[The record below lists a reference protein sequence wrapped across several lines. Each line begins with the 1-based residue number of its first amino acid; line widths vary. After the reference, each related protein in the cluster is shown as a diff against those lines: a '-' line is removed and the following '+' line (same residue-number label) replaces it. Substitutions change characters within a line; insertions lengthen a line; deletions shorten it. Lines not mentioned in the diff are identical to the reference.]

1 MSEVM
6 EFSDN
11 FVLNDNAGL
20 SVGFKSEDAIKPIR
34 IMLENLFAK
43 QIYQNKVWAD
53 KNQELLRQQI
63 EEVNNVGQTIN
74 NSLMVNNKNNKTYN
88 DTLNTRLISLTDELK
103 NGNKTRDAYLKTI
116 LNVTVKALDS
126 YMDNATRLASIF
138 RGIESGGVF
147 VKDGF
152 NSLGQT
158 AYRLGMTYDELA
170 ENLKKTAPM
179 ISKLNSSFGNGVKVF
194 ENSLSNISKAYNLTH
209 DEQVAAFE
217 AAMES
222 LTPSQLRNMSEQQLI
237 AQVDETARQM
247 KLLSLATGKS
257 VENLKEEN
265 SIKERAIRIK
275 AYGKTHQNELRLM
288 RAMGF
293 DDEMID
299 YFLSGGTKVSPK
311 ILMQMANDPLRQT
324 VYPEIMRLLQTGQ
337 LNEATI
343 AKLQSQYGHLAKY
356 KNDLAI
362 RASSNP
368 AMYGASAFS
377 ELFEYS
383 TMDTSFG
390 DNFLNLNLNDA
401 MNAYNSPERAS
412 SNAMLRNATN
422 YKEALNRHKVGQES
436 LKSGGTEGMSKA
448 FTAASIPYGISGF
461 ITQGTSNILNKFG
474 ITGLTSGLLASLA
487 GSAVPAVGSY
497 IGGKIGIGFGG
508 DVRRFSLAVDKFS
521 KSVGRHGK
529 SNTIIDELF
538 DRTIGKTRIGKRIN
552 VLSKNP
558 SLLFKGITPKSLAIR
573 GGIGLGIGLGGNA
586 LSSWMDY
593 ETAKKLQSGEL
604 KKTDDEYRLRTYG
617 STMISSASTGASLGM
632 MFGPVGAAVGAIG
645 GALSGAGYEWYKQY
659 QENKMSEQSTLKPN
673 GYSTISNKAIVNSMP
688 INYMYDENMKKMIE
702 NQVETNNILR
712 YGNNI
717 TKNAIRDN
725 KLSGNQTPIIYS
737 NAQEK

>member
-11 FVLNDNAGL
+11 FILNDNAGL
-20 SVGFKSEDAIKPIR
+20 SVGFKSEDSIKPLK
-34 IMLENLFAK
+34 IMLENLFSR
-43 QIYQNKVWAD
+43 QIYQNKVWAE
-53 KNQELLRQQI
+53 KNQELLKKQI
-63 EEVNNVGQTIN
+63 QESNEIGNSIN
-74 NSLMVNNKNNKTYN
+74 NLLTTNNKNNKTYN
-88 DTLNTRLISLTDELK
+88 DTLNTRLVSLTDELK

-116 LNVTVKALDS
+116 LNVAVKVLDS

-158 AYRLGMTYDELA
+158 AYKLGMTYDELA
-170 ENLKKTAPM
+170 DNLKKTAPL

-265 SIKERAIRIK
+265 SIKERAIRIR

-299 YFLSGGTKVSPK
+299 YFLSGGTKVSSK

-337 LNEATI
+337 FNEATI

-368 AMYGASAFS
+368 AMYGPAAFS
-377 ELFEYS
+377 ELWEYS

-422 YKEALNRHKVGQES
+422 YKEAINRHKVGQES

-448 FTAASIPYGISGF
+448 FTVASIPYSVSGF
-461 ITQGTSNILNKFG
+461 ITQGTNNLLNKFG
-474 ITGLTSGLLASLA
+474 LSGLTSGLLATLA

-497 IGGKIGIGFGG
+497 IGGRIGIGFGG

-529 SNTIIDELF
+529 SDTIIDELF
-538 DRTIGKTRIGKRIN
+538 NRTIGKTKIGRKMNILARR
-552 VLSKNP
+552 P
-558 SLLFKGITPKSLAIR
+558 SMLFKGMSLAR
-573 GGIGLGIGLGGNA
+573 GLTGFGIGAIGNGISYA
-586 LSSWMDY
+586 IDY
-593 ETAKKLQSGEL
+593 DTTKKLQSGEL
-604 KKTDDEYRLRTYG
+604 KKTDDEYKLRTYG
-617 STMISSASTGASLGM
+617 SSMLSYGSTGLGLGM

-645 GALSGAGYEWYKQY
+645 GALIGAGVEWYKQY
-659 QENKMSEQSTLKPN
+659 QEGKMSEQSTLKPN
-673 GYSTISNKAIVNSMP
+673 GYSTISSRAVVNNMP
-688 INYMYDENMKKMIE
+688 INYAYDENMKKMIE

-712 YGNNI
+712 YNN
-717 TKNAIRDN
+717 TLTENAVRDN
-725 KLSGNQTPIIYS
+725 KLIGKQIPIIYS

>member
-11 FVLNDNAGL
+11 FILNDNAGL
-20 SVGFKSEDAIKPIR
+20 SVGFKSEDSIKPLK
-34 IMLENLFAK
+34 IMLENLFSR
-43 QIYQNKVWAD
+43 QIYQNKVWAE
-53 KNQELLRQQI
+53 KNQELLKKQI
-63 EEVNNVGQTIN
+63 QESNEIGNSIN
-74 NSLMVNNKNNKTYN
+74 NLLTTNNKNNKTYN
-88 DTLNTRLISLTDELK
+88 DTLNTRLVSLTDELK

-116 LNVTVKALDS
+116 LNVAVKVLDS

-158 AYRLGMTYDELA
+158 AYKLGMTYDELA
-170 ENLKKTAPM
+170 DNLKKTAPL

-265 SIKERAIRIK
+265 SIKERAIRIR

-299 YFLSGGTKVSPK
+299 YFLSGGTKVSSK

-337 LNEATI
+337 FNEATI

-368 AMYGASAFS
+368 AMYGPAAFS
-377 ELFEYS
+377 ELWEYS

-401 MNAYNSPERAS
+401 MNSYDSTERAS

-422 YKEALNRHKVGQES
+422 YKEAINRHKVGQES

-448 FTAASIPYGISGF
+448 FTVASIPYSVSGF
-461 ITQGTSNILNKFG
+461 ITQGTNNLLNKFG
-474 ITGLTSGLLASLA
+474 LSGLTSGLLATLA
-487 GSAVPAVGSY
+487 GSAVPAIGSY
-497 IGGKIGIGFGG
+497 IGGRMGIGFGG

-538 DRTIGKTRIGKRIN
+538 DRTIGKTKIGRKIN
-552 VLSKNP
+552 ILMRRP
-558 SLLFKGITPKSLAIR
+558 SMLLKGASAF
-573 GGIGLGIGLGGNA
+573 GGRALIGLGIAGVGKYASNLLDENTN
-586 LSSWMDY
+586 
-593 ETAKKLQSGEL
+593 EKLQSGEL
-604 KKTDDEYRLRTYG
+604 KKTDNEYKLRNLGSSILSYG
-617 STMISSASTGASLGM
+617 SIGAGLGYT
-632 MFGPVGAAVGAIG
+632 VGGGKGALWGAIG
-645 GALSGAGYEWYKQY
+645 GAIVGAGIEWYKQY
-659 QENKMSEQSTLKPN
+659 QEGKMSEQSTLKPN
-673 GYSTISNKAIVNSMP
+673 GYSTISSRAVVNNMP
-688 INYMYDENMKKMIE
+688 VNYAYDENMKKMIE

-712 YGNNI
+712 YNN
-717 TKNAIRDN
+717 TLTENAVRDN
-725 KLSGNQTPIIYS
+725 KLIGKQIPIIYS